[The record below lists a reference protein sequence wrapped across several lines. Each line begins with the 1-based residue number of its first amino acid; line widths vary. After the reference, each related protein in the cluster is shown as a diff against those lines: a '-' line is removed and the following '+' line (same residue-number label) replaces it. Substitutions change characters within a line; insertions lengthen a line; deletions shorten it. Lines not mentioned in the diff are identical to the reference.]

1 MTAANRP
8 RLLDLFCGAG
18 GAAMGY
24 HRAGFDV
31 VGVDIKPQPHYP
43 FAFVQK
49 DALVYLHDPWAWAD
63 EFDAIHASPPCQ
75 AYSVL
80 RRANPD
86 AEYPNLI
93 EPTRELLEATELPYV
108 IENVPGAPTRHLIVL
123 CGSMFGLGA
132 NGRQL
137 RRHRNFELSFPM
149 MSPPCQHQGEA
160 IGVYGGGPTG
170 RYTFENGA
178 KKDYYNRRG
187 GYQGT
192 IAEKREAMGI
202 DWMNAAE
209 INQAIPPAYT
219 EFIGRQLLSHVRNDG
234 FGCPACAEE
243 NGGWHCT
250 QGDGCIVEEAFASPD
265 ADITK
270 VKS

>member
-1 MTAANRP
+1 
-8 RLLDLFCGAG
+8 
-18 GAAMGY
+18 MGY

-31 VGVDIKPQPHYP
+31 IGVDIKPQPHYP
-43 FAFVQK
+43 FEFVQM
-49 DALVYLHDPWAWAD
+49 DVFDFVPFYLSEREHA
-63 EFDAIHASPPCQ
+63 AIHASPPCQ

-86 AEYPNLI
+86 AEYADLI
-93 EPTRELLEATELPYV
+93 APMRRMLREWGLPWV
-108 IENVPGAPTRHLIVL
+108 MENVPGSPLNHLTVL

-132 NGRQL
+132 GGRQL
-137 RRHRNFELSFPM
+137 RRHRWFEMSFPM
-149 MSPPCQHQGEA
+149 LQPPCQHRGEA

-192 IAEKREAMGI
+192 LAEKREAMGI
-202 DWMNAAE
+202 DWMTASE

-219 EFIGRQLLSHVRNDG
+219 QFIGEQLMECLRRV
-234 FGCPACAEE
+234 A
-243 NGGWHCT
+243 
-250 QGDGCIVEEAFASPD
+250 
-265 ADITK
+265 
-270 VKS
+270 

>member
-1 MTAANRP
+1 VKP

-31 VGVDIKPQPHYP
+31 VGVDIKPQPSYP
-43 FAFVQK
+43 FECYVD
-49 DALVYLHDPWAWAD
+49 DALEYAGWNYGR
-63 EFDAIHASPPCQ
+63 FDAIHASPPCQ

-80 RRANPD
+80 RRANPES
-86 AEYPNLI
+86 EYVDLI
-93 EPTRELLEATELPYV
+93 APTRELLEQTGLPWV
-108 IENVPGAPTRHLIVL
+108 IENVPGSPTRHLIVL

-137 RRHRNFELSFPM
+137 RRHRNFETSFSM
-149 MSPPCQHQGEA
+149 MSPPCHHEGEA

-202 DWMNAAE
+202 AWMNAAE
-209 INQAIPPAYT
+209 INQAIPPAYC
-219 EFIGRQLLSHVRNDG
+219 ELIGHQLRQHIERQARDLAV
-234 FGCPACAEE
+234 
-243 NGGWHCT
+243 
-250 QGDGCIVEEAFASPD
+250 QGS
-265 ADITK
+265 
-270 VKS
+270 

>member
-1 MTAANRP
+1 MANEPNVRSAAAANRP

-24 HRAGFDV
+24 YRAGFDV

-43 FAFVQK
+43 FEFHQA
-49 DALVYLHDPWAWAD
+49 DALVLLEEGGICD
-63 EFDAIHASPPCQ
+63 EGRWPLYVSDFAAIHASPPCQ

-80 RRANPD
+80 RRANPG
-86 AEYPNLI
+86 ANYPNLI
-93 EPTRELLEATELPYV
+93 APTRALLEETGLSYV
-108 IENVPGAPTRHLIVL
+108 IENVPGAPTHHLIVL
-123 CGSMFGLGA
+123 CGSMFGLGTD
-132 NGRQL
+132 GRQL

-149 MSPPCQHQGEA
+149 MSPPCQHEGEA

-192 IAEKREAMGI
+192 IAEKQEAMDI

-209 INQAIPPAYT
+209 INQAVPPAYT
-219 EFIGRQLLSHVRNDG
+219 ELIGLQLRQHLDHATRRSNNDL
-234 FGCPACAEE
+234 
-243 NGGWHCT
+243 
-250 QGDGCIVEEAFASPD
+250 QGAGL
-265 ADITK
+265 
-270 VKS
+270 